1 MEGPRA
7 PDSGEGAPPAEQR
20 TPAPAAPLPA
30 TPFDVAAA
38 APPPATPG
46 TPFFAASGAPLPGAQ
61 PRACYTD
68 TALLGGRL
76 PSLFERPGGGS
87 ASPVRGGGGAAPA
100 DGGASPATAR
110 TRRLARSFRAAKA
123 QADRDLA
130 AILAEAAAAAPA
142 APAADASALGRL
154 AALARRCL
162 EEDVDAFRGAVKA
175 AVDEAEEA
183 RRTCGRGAARA
194 LATRTLF
201 ALARCSRL
209 VPAEGDGPGS
219 AGSSGGVRGGTVGP
233 AARGAGAR
241 RRFAPAP
248 TPLPARALLDALAGL
263 RVGEAAARRPALS
276 PTAESPGGAAG
287 SPGAGRRAAAPAPS
301 PLGRPVVTALEAQ
314 LEEAAARRTPR
325 PRRLAVASPAG
336 SPRAR
341 APAAASPLASPA
353 RAPPLAA
360 APSTALPPP
369 SIDDYEILK
378 PISRGAFGRVYLAR
392 ERASGA
398 LFAVKVLRKADLVRK
413 NMVEGARVE
422 RSVLAAARNPFVVRF
437 HASFTSRENLYL
449 VMEYAP
455 GGDLASLLRA
465 LGALDER
472 AARQY
477 AAEVALALEYC
488 HALGVVHRDV
498 KVRGRKIVSFFSRHA
513 LGA

>member
-7 PDSGEGAPPAEQR
+7 PDSGEGALPAARR
-20 TPAPAAPLPA
+20 TPQPAAPLPA

-38 APPPATPG
+38 PPPPATPG

-68 TALLGGRL
+68 AAHLGGRL
-76 PSLFERPGGGS
+76 TSLFERPGGGS
-87 ASPVRGGGGAAPA
+87 ASPVRGGGGGGAPA

-110 TRRLARSFRAAKA
+110 TRRLARSFRVAKA
-123 QADRDLA
+123 QADSDLA
-130 AILAEAAAAAPA
+130 VILAEAAAVAPT

-175 AVDEAEEA
+175 AVDEAEEV
-183 RRTCGRGAARA
+183 RRTCERGATRA

-248 TPLPARALLDALAGL
+248 TPLPARALPDALAGL

-276 PTAESPGGAAG
+276 PTAESPGGAAS

-301 PLGRPVVTALEAQ
+301 PLGRSVVTALEAQ

-336 SPRAR
+336 SPRAF
-341 APAAASPLASPA
+341 APAAASPLSSPA
-353 RAPPLAA
+353 RAPPPAA
-360 APSTALPPP
+360 APSTAPPP
-369 SIDDYEILK
+369 SIDDYDILK

-498 KVRGRKIVSFFSRHA
+498 KVRRRGREFLSLHA
-513 LGA
+513 TI